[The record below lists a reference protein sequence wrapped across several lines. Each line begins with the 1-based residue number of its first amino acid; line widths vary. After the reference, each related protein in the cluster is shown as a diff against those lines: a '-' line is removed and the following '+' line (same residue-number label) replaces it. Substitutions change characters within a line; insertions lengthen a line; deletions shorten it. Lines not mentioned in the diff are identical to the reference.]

1 MYILFG
7 LVALLLVIAGFVGL
21 VGGVV
26 AIVFWA
32 LAGLFIALMV
42 KTYPRNRKGPNSPA
56 PR

>member
-7 LVALLLVIAGFVGL
+7 LLALLLIIVGFVGL

-26 AIVFWA
+26 AIIFWA
-32 LAGLFIALMV
+32 LAGVFIALMV
-42 KTYPRNRKGPNSPA
+42 KTYPRDRKGPNSPA